1 MLDKT
6 RAQTFD
12 GKDYPLRLGPCWH
25 AVMTTYPRINPDNHN
40 EKLHIPKDKSV
51 SVLSREN
58 ETGQKEVK
66 VLLGSDKIKFVPGTT
81 SQPEVFVNGEKIVV
95 SRNKA
100 YQKVE
105 ENEIIFEIY
114 KMGDRFIGLTS
125 DKFDVSLALDGERV
139 MLKVI
144 MKFRNRLDS
153 QIMNLKLVHRRLKII
168 ATPFAVSAAI
178 STTTRPTISWDPRTA
193 CSESPNTS

>member
-1 MLDKT
+1 MIESNHLD
-6 RAQTFD
+6 
-12 GKDYPLRLGPCWH
+12 

-58 ETGQKEVK
+58 EAGQKEVK

-81 SQPEVFVNGEKIVV
+81 SQPEVFVNGEKVVV

-168 ATPFAVSAAI
+168 AIPFAVSAAI